1 MISRR
6 RFLRTSILGAAA
18 LGLAG
23 VIGRHLSGYRVDEK
37 VAARLR
43 VLSPKEYLI
52 LAAIARRVLAH
63 VDDGPSADEVE
74 AALHADEYL
83 LQVPREIVADV
94 QSLLHLFE
102 HAASATSRFTHMEA
116 AQQDEVL
123 RAWQASRLALRRQG
137 FQALRTLC
145 FMGYYRDSRTWPMLG
160 YSGPMKPS

>member
-23 VIGRHLSGYRVDEK
+23 VIGRHLSGYRVEEK
-37 VAARLR
+37 VGARLR

-52 LAAIARRVLAH
+52 LAAIARRVLAG
-63 VDDGPSADEVE
+63 DGPSADEVE
-74 AALHADEYL
+74 TALHADEYL
-83 LQVPREIVADV
+83 LQVPTELVADV
-94 QSLLHLFE
+94 RSLLHLFE
-102 HAASATSRFTHMEA
+102 HAASATSRFTHMNASE
-116 AQQDEVL
+116 QDEVL

-145 FMGYYRDSRTWPMLG
+145 FMGYYRDPRTWPMLG